1 MNELL
6 DIPAHEL
13 EALLRAATPEERAE
27 IQRLL
32 DYREA
37 MASPAGF
44 AVRVSNG
51 TFQRARHVELINTH
65 LVALAEGR
73 IRKLIITLPP
83 RYGKSE
89 LCSKYLPA
97 WFLSRWPDRKVIL
110 ASYETSF
117 AESWGGLA
125 RDVLMEASEFTGI
138 EARDDSKSR
147 REWRIKGRT
156 GVMYSAGRGG
166 RTTGMG
172 AHLFVIDDPFK
183 NSQEADSEVI
193 RNETWNW
200 YLSVANTRMENPDE
214 WAQHVTNG
222 AQLVIHT
229 RWHEDDL
236 IGRLLETQP
245 GQWTV
250 INLPAIC
257 EDDDDPLGRE
267 VGEALWPE
275 KFSLASLEQTRA
287 DYISGDGI
295 RFWWALYQQR
305 PSGKEGDEFD
315 MACLRYFG
323 VVPTGEG
330 PALSLDGRLVP
341 LRRMFR
347 FGTMD
352 VAISLKNRA
361 DWTVAA
367 SWAASRDFP
376 TDLCLL
382 DIVRKRVESGGHLP
396 MLETA
401 LAKHNL
407 QFMGVENKT
416 YGTNLLQEAA
426 RRRLSVR
433 PISAE
438 SDKVTRAQEAAKVL
452 RGRRLWLPQE
462 PLAWRDIIES
472 EMTAFPNGKHD
483 DCVDVLS
490 MAAILAES
498 RRMGKKPK
506 DAPLTDQERVD
517 RYIKN
522 KINRG
527 RKSRSHPV
535 LGRL

>member
-1 MNELL
+1 MNDLL

-13 EALLRAATPEERAE
+13 EALLLAATPEERVE

-32 DYREA
+32 AYREA

-44 AVRVSNG
+44 AARVSGG
-51 TFQRARHVELINTH
+51 TFLRPRHVELINTH

-97 WFLSRWPDRKVIL
+97 WFLSRWPNRKVIL
-110 ASYETSF
+110 ASYEASF

-125 RDVLMEASEFTGI
+125 RDALLDATEWTGV

-147 REWRIKGRT
+147 REWRIKGHT

-172 AHLFVIDDPFK
+172 AHLFIIDDPFK

-193 RNETWNW
+193 RQETWNW
-200 YLSVANTRMENPDE
+200 YLSVANTRMENPPE

-236 IGRLLETQP
+236 IGRLLESQP

-250 INLPAIC
+250 INLPAIA
-257 EDDDDPLGRE
+257 EDDDDALGRQP
-267 VGEALWPE
+267 GEPLWPE
-275 KFSLASLEQTRA
+275 MFSLASLEQTRQDLIA
-287 DYISGDGI
+287 GEGI
-295 RFWWALYQQR
+295 RWWWALYQQR
-305 PSGKEGDEFD
+305 PTGKEGDEFD
-315 MACLRYFG
+315 MTALRYFD

-330 PALSLDGRLVP
+330 PALSLNGRLVP

-352 VAISLKNRA
+352 VAMSLKTRA
-361 DWTVAA
+361 DWTVAS
-367 SWAASRDFP
+367 SWAATRDYP
-376 TDLCLL
+376 TDLCWL
-382 DIVRKRVESGGHLP
+382 DVMRKRVQSGGQLD
-396 MLETA
+396 LVRAA
-401 LAKHNL
+401 LDKHDL
-407 QFMGVENKT
+407 QYMGIEDKT
-416 YGTNLLQEAA
+416 FGTNLLQEAA
-426 RRRLSVR
+426 RARLAVR
-433 PISAE
+433 PIPVE
-438 SDKVTRAQEAAKVL
+438 TDKVTRAQPAAKVV
-452 RGRRLWLPQE
+452 RANRLWLPRE
-462 PLAWRDIIES
+462 AMPWRDIVES

-483 DCVDVLS
+483 DCVDTLS
-490 MAAILAES
+490 SAAILVES

-506 DAPLTDQERVD
+506 DAPLTDEERVQK
-517 RYIKN
+517 YIKE
-522 KINRG
+522 KINKG

-535 LGRL
+535 LGRI